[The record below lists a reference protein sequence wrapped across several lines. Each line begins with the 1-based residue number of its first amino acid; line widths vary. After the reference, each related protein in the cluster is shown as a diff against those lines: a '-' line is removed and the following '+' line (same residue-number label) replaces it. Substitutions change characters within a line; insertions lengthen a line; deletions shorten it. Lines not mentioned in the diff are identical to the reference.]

1 MEQIPI
7 SFNLNILYMYQFKI
21 LLIIFLI
28 DAHWSN
34 SPLLISSRGVHHE
47 NFSSEVWELFWVY
60 IAPSWATF
68 IFFITPKFCT
78 VEKQLPNIGMWMHIY
93 VHCACMHAHFTPEVQ
108 KLLWVYI
115 GPSWATFI
123 FFITPKFC
131 TVEKQLPNIET
142 CMQGFVHCA
151 CMHANI
157 TPEMKKSLGVYI
169 WPSWG
174 TLIFFITP
182 KFCTV
187 EMQLPNIETCMHVYV
202 HCTCMHAHITP
213 NWGAS
218 FIPPW

>member
-1 MEQIPI
+1 MRIALACMKISLHKFRNRCDYKFDPPEQLSSSPPN
-7 SFNLNILYMYQFKI
+7 SVLYMYV
-21 LLIIFLI
+21 
-28 DAHWSN
+28 HWSHMHTHITPEEKICLRVN
-34 SPLLISSRGVHHE
+34 IG
-47 NFSSEVWELFWVY
+47 
-60 IAPSWATF
+60 PSWATI

-78 VEKQLPNIGMWMHIY
+78 VEKQLPNLETCMQVY
-93 VHCACMHAHFTPEVQ
+93 VNWACMHAHITSEMQ
-108 KLLWVYI
+108 KSLGVYI

-157 TPEMKKSLGVYI
+157 TPEMQKSLVVYV

-182 KFCTV
+182 KFCNV
-187 EMQLPNIETCMHVYV
+187 
-202 HCTCMHAHITP
+202 
-213 NWGAS
+213 
-218 FIPPW
+218 